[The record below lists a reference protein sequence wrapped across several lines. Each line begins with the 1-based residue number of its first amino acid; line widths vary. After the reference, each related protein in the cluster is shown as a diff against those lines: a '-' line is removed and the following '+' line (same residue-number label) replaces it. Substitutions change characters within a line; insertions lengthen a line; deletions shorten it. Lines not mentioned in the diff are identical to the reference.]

1 MKKPLIVLIIAV
13 TAGVVAFFTMRK
25 HEESAHSHNSGSVL
39 DAMPELE
46 WLRSDLKLSEA
57 QFAKVKALHVA
68 YRPACVQMCRRIA
81 EAHER
86 IDKLGNENKSLTPEF
101 QAALKEHADIH
112 LECQEAMLRHLYET
126 AATLNP
132 DQAARYLK
140 TMLPFALDF
149 SHSEAGNL
157 HAH

>member
-13 TAGVVAFFTMRK
+13 IAGVSAFFVMRR
-25 HEESAHSHNSGSVL
+25 HGETAHSHSSGVVL
-39 DAMPELE
+39 DTMPELE
-46 WLRSDLKLSEA
+46 WLRGDLKLSDE

-68 YRPACVQMCRRIA
+68 YRPACVVMCRRIA
-81 EAHER
+81 AAHEKL
-86 IDKLGNENKSLTPEF
+86 DKLGNENKSLTPEF

-132 DQAARYLK
+132 DQAGRYLK

-149 SHSEAGNL
+149 SHSETGNI